1 MKFQYFKAD
10 HTTTIEDAKK
20 QYVKLCMRWHP
31 DRPNGDLKAMQTINA
46 EWDYLRKHN
55 YNIHDSKDGGTYT
68 DWNQDMPDDV
78 TSEFADLIAKL
89 VNLDGLEIEICGSW
103 LWVGGNTKEHK
114 DGLKGMGMRWAS
126 KKHRWYKAPKDWKR
140 KSHRELTMDEIRDKF
155 GSQAVHGK
163 QRMAL
168 TA

>member
-10 HTTTIEDAKK
+10 HMTSIEDAKR
-20 QYVKLCMRWHP
+20 QYYKLCMQYHP
-31 DRPNGDLKAMQTINA
+31 DRPNGDLKAMQAINA
-46 EWDYLRKHN
+46 EWDYLKTHN

-78 TSEFADLIAKL
+78 TSEFADIISNL
-89 VNLDGLEIEICGSW
+89 VTMAGLEIEICGSW

-114 DGLKGMGMRWAS
+114 DSLKGMGMRWAA
-126 KKHRWYKAPKDWKR
+126 KKRRWYKAPKNWKR
-140 KSHRELTMDEIRDKF
+140 RHHGEFTMDEIRERY
-155 GSQAVHGK
+155 GSQAVQSK
-163 QRMAL
+163 QYAAL

>member
-1 MKFQYFKAD
+1 MKFKYFKAD

-20 QYVKLCMRWHP
+20 QFVKLCLKFHP
-31 DRPNGDLKAMQTINA
+31 DKGGTDEDMKAINA
-46 EWDYLRKHN
+46 EWDYLSKHN

-68 DWNQDMPDDV
+68 DWTQDVPDDV
-78 TSEFADLIAKL
+78 TNEFSDIITSL
-89 VNLDGLEIEICGSW
+89 VTMAGLEIEVCGSW

-114 DGLKGMGMRWAS
+114 DSLKGMGMRWAS

-140 KSHRELTMDEIRDKF
+140 KTHRELSMDEIRSKF
-155 GSQAVHGK
+155 GSQTVQGK
-163 QRMAL
+163 QYAAL

>member
-20 QYVKLCMRWHP
+20 QYYKLCMQWHP
-31 DRPNGDLKAMQTINA
+31 DRPNGDEEAMKQINA

-55 YNIHDSKDGGTYT
+55 YNIHESKDGGTYT
-68 DWNQDMPDDV
+68 DWQQDMPDDV
-78 TSEFADLIAKL
+78 TEQFADIISKL
-89 VNLDGLEIEICGSW
+89 VTMAGLEIEVCGSW
-103 LWVGGNTKEHK
+103 LWVGGNTREHK
-114 DGLKGMGMRWAS
+114 DDLKDMGMRWAS

-140 KSHRELTMDEIRDKF
+140 KTHRELSMDEIRSKF
-155 GSQAVHGK
+155 GSTAVQGV
-163 QRMAL
+163 QYAAL